1 MANLRFRQHF
11 PSGHRECWAQVTLL
25 DNWWWF
31 LWSNDVLEQQNTV
44 CSPCWKLGSRRDK
57 AASSICRA
65 NFLSTLKSHINPF
78 EKSVPGRERGQKGHP
93 SAILSPILRKGRI
106 RKGHNIVLPVFI
118 ISGLFNY
125 CWVTIGSWRV
135 ICEEKHAN
143 ILGESRGNIWCCV
156 DWLYLLSHWFLFW
169 FPLQVAWLYSSGFLL
184 NSISRFLFPA

>member
-1 MANLRFRQHF
+1 MT
-11 PSGHRECWAQVTLL
+11 S
-25 DNWWWF
+25 
-31 LWSNDVLEQQNTV
+31 WSSRIRCVVPVGSLVLGE
-44 CSPCWKLGSRRDK
+44 RDE

-78 EKSVPGRERGQKGHP
+78 EKSVPGLERGQKGHP
-93 SAILSPILRKGRI
+93 SAILSPTL

-125 CWVTIGSWRV
+125 CWVTISSWGV
-135 ICEEKHAN
+135 IWEGKPHAN

-156 DWLYLLSHWFLFW
+156 GWLYLLSHWFLFW
-169 FPLQVAWLYSSGFLL
+169 FPPQLAWLYSSGFLL